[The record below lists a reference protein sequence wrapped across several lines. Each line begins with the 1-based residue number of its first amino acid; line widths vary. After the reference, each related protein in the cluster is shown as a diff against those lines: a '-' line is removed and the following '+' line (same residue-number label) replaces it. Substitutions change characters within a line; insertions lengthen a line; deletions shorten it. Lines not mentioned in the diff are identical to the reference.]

1 MLLFFL
7 IKPMS
12 KSKQKMNVPVFE
24 LTPDSLKEL
33 KEIKPLPQ
41 DEQLK
46 KYLEDLNKVVNNI
59 NNLTDINIISKIKI
73 PNIKDYLYD
82 YDKAVSDLST
92 KGILITKKELK
103 KILDIIN

>member
-1 MLLFFL
+1 
-7 IKPMS
+7 MS
-12 KSKQKMNVPVFE
+12 KSKSKSNIPTFE

-46 KYLEDLNKVVNNI
+46 KYLEDLNKIVNNI

-103 KILDIIN
+103 KLLNIIN